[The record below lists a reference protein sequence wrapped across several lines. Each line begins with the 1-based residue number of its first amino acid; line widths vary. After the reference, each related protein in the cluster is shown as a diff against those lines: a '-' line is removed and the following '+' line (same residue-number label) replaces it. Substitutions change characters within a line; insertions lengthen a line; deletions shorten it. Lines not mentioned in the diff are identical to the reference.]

1 MLGKHPVILA
11 TPGPSKSVLAL
22 GVDWEAVTQMRATDK
37 KKKGFMMKKIFLAFR
52 ICAYPGD
59 LNVVQLLLPVKNALH
74 PVHPHVDVSNQDRL
88 ADALN

>member
-22 GVDWEAVTQMRATDK
+22 GVDWEAVTDK